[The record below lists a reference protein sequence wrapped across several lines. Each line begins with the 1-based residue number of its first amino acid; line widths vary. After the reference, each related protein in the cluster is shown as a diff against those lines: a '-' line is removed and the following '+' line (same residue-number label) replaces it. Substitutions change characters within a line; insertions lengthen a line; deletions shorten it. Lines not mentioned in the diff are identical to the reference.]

1 MPRINTAIR
10 SVWGVSEIGFSI
22 AATLETTFFL
32 FFLTDVAQLPL
43 AISGIIATGASAV
56 DTSHNTHVSG
66 TIPACEA
73 SPQPPYRAACEHSR
87 HLVTGFKADPL
98 VDSSPR
104 LALAPRGGFPQAQGC
119 GPCARSLR
127 AYGFIVLPSSQGRKK
142 PRRGEAWTFFALIPR
157 DVPAIFEHPRLVE
170 LIESVEKMK

>member
-56 DTSHNTHVSG
+56 DTISALLAGVFIDKFHFKKG
-66 TIPACEA
+66 KYRPWLLIAPTIAM
-73 SPQPPYRAACEHSR
+73 
-87 HLVTGFKADPL
+87 VF
-98 VDSSPR
+98 
-104 LALAPRGGFPQAQGC
+104 
-119 GPCARSLR
+119 
-127 AYGFIVLPSSQGRKK
+127 FILCF
-142 PRRGEAWTFFALIPR
+142 T
-157 DVPAIFEHPRLVE
+157 
-170 LIESVEKMK
+170 